1 MLLDNDA
8 FLSALTKMFA
18 ESKSGKS
25 LFITMKRHDGR
36 TKPVP
41 RKKGNQVPRASTS
54 GENCCLMRVTLGSK
68 KISTLIYQRDMNRF
82 NQAYANV
89 IKANIDGLKKR
100 DKRSGGAAATV
111 ASSKTITSSKVA
123 SSSPRTPSASV

>member
-1 MLLDNDA
+1 
-8 FLSALTKMFA
+8 MFA

-25 LFITMKRHDGR
+25 LFLTMKRHDGR
-36 TKPVP
+36 TKPIP
-41 RKKGNQVPRASTS
+41 KKKGSQAARAATT

-68 KISTLIYQRDMNRF
+68 KISTLVCQRDMNRF

-100 DKRSGGAAATV
+100 DKRSGGMAAAATS
-111 ASSKTITSSKVA
+111 ATPTKTTAPSKVQELA
-123 SSSPRTPSASV
+123 AVAD